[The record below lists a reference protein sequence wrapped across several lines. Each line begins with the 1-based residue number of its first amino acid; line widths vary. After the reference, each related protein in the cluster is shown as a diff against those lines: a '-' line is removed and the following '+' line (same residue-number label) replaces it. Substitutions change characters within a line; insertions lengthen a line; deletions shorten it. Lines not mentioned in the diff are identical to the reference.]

1 MCEEYLSKPN
11 LLLDSDHM
19 TVARQILVAAALAVS
34 PGCYKYT
41 PSTIDATPEG
51 AKVQALLSTEGQIAL
66 RERLRV
72 DLRTVEGEFLELRGD
87 TVLLAVQTA
96 TVRDDFGN
104 ANLYQR
110 VDIPRSYI
118 LRIDQRQFDT
128 PRTVGLIAVV
138 AGAAVL
144 VISQAFGEGNPGQLP
159 PPDGGPDDRR
169 AIWSLLRI
177 PLSIF

>member
-1 MCEEYLSKPN
+1 MWEEYLSKPN

-41 PSTIDATPEG
+41 PSTIDTTPEG

-72 DLRTVEGEFLELRGD
+72 DLRTVEGELLELRGD
-87 TVLLAVQTA
+87 TVLLAVQTT

-104 ANLYQR
+104 ASLYQR

-144 VISQAFGEGNPGQLP
+144 VISQAFGEGNPGQIE

-177 PLSIF
+177 PLSLC